1 MGVRGYHQLVCAG
14 LSESAATRRVFFT
27 CGGGAPTS
35 CDRRR
40 QRTENIVT
48 SLRSV
53 PNEGGRQ
60 EEVFSIL
67 VVFFAVGTISGKS
80 LKLLPAGVI
89 FYSYNAPYSI
99 SAAGGAY
106 SAPQTLQLHLR
117 GLLPR
122 GRKGV

>member
-1 MGVRGYHQLVCAG
+1 MGVRGYHQLVCVG
-14 LSESAATRRVFFT
+14 LSESAAKRRVFFT

-89 FYSYNAPYSI
+89 FTATMHHIRFRPLGELT
-99 SAAGGAY
+99 A
-106 SAPQTLQLHLR
+106 
-117 GLLPR
+117 LPR
-122 GRKGV
+122 PFSCI

>member
-1 MGVRGYHQLVCAG
+1 M
-14 LSESAATRRVFFT
+14 
-27 CGGGAPTS
+27 
-35 CDRRR
+35 
-40 QRTENIVT
+40 
-48 SLRSV
+48 

-106 SAPQTLQLHLR
+106 SAPPDPSAAFKGPTSKGKER
-117 GLLPR
+117 GMRR
-122 GRKGV
+122 GRHSVARPLGQSTRRHCCSIRPNVVLIRPCLR